1 MLSIKAYSIG
11 PHVNLPPVFLLQWK
25 SLWVIVQLLYPIVI
39 QISQD
44 NFAHDVVRYD
54 LRTLQPYQGLVA
66 IDEEG
71 DFTTFYSKITDPLI
85 SSFLTLRKQLS
96 HPPPVSRLLQASPMM
111 RSLYTSL
118 PFAPNLSKPEYI
130 PTRLL
135 SLLKTL
141 REHFPRHRLLLSDF
155 SSLPDTIPGITA
167 PVVQTRYKGVTVPCT
182 TLLVKQGYFD
192 IFFPTDF
199 QKLRD
204 MYEHVLSQP
213 ISMTSSTDL
222 TRASPLTS
230 TTSPLSIGGDFFSSR
245 HPSNRRRPL
254 DGVASASGLPV
265 GEHKSSVY
273 SHAEFLETYANL
285 TRTRLR
291 NGENPMVDFYKN
303 VKFLFWGQYL
313 YTLLL
318 SIT

>member
-1 MLSIKAYSIG
+1 MDPRSD
-11 PHVNLPPVFLLQWK
+11 LQ
-25 SLWVIVQLLYPIVI
+25 
-39 QISQD
+39 QD
-44 NFAHDVVRYD
+44 NFAHDIVRYD
-54 LRTLQPYQGLVA
+54 LRTLEPYQGLVC

-71 DFTTFYSKITDPLI
+71 DYSTFYTRVTDPLI
-85 SSFLTLRKQLS
+85 SSFLSLRRQLS
-96 HPPPVSRLLQASPMM
+96 HPPSVSRFLQASSTI
-111 RSLYTSL
+111 RSIYASL
-118 PFAPNLSKPEYI
+118 PFAANLSAPEYI

-135 SLLKTL
+135 SLLRTL

-155 SSLPDTIPGITA
+155 SSLPDTIPGVNA
-167 PVVQTRYKGVTVPCT
+167 PVVQTRYKNTTVPCT

-199 QKLRD
+199 MRLRD
-204 MYEHVLSQP
+204 MYEHILSQP
-213 ISMTSSTDL
+213 FTVLETTDDFS
-222 TRASPLTS
+222 RASPLTTS
-230 TTSPLSIGGDFFSSR
+230 TSPLSVGADFFSSR

-285 TRTRLR
+285 SRTLLR

-303 VKFLFWGQYL
+303 VKFLF
-313 YTLLL
+313 
-318 SIT
+318 